1 MSRAFDYTSLANR
14 VTAQFPTLAYV
25 GTQINFWVLA
35 NILLVTILHLN
46 AIMINSA
53 FGSTIIVDFYIS
65 LIVALAFG
73 ILYGAGIGMASYYL
87 DKKYFKTSSLGRV
100 LLIKTFTFIFILI
113 ILLLLLRGTLVFV
126 FPVTIRSNVSEKLWN
141 NLFVLLIV
149 YYSFMSLVINFVN
162 QMNKKFGPGVLI
174 PLLLGQYRNPREEE
188 RIFMFMDLKS
198 STSTAEKLG
207 HLKYSSFI
215 RDCFMD
221 INKILSSYN
230 AQVYQYVGDE
240 IVLMWPP
247 AQGMKNNKCLKFYF
261 ACRKQ
266 FEDRKKYY
274 LSSYGILPFFKAGL
288 HVGPVTAVEIGDVK
302 KDIAYH
308 GDTLNTAARIQGL
321 CNQFEKDLIASESL
335 CNKIIN
341 KENFQFEY
349 LGMTLV
355 KGKAKEIG
363 IVSVSEF

>member
-1 MSRAFDYTSLANR
+1 MSKVFDYTSLANR
-14 VTAQFPTLAYV
+14 VSAQFPTFAYV
-25 GTQINFWVLA
+25 GTQINFWILA
-35 NILLVTILHLN
+35 NILLVTILHF
-46 AIMINSA
+46 SA
-53 FGSTIIVDFYIS
+53 VMFSSTFRSTVIVGFDIS
-65 LIVALAFG
+65 LTVALAFG
-73 ILYGAGIGMASYYL
+73 ILYGTGIGMATYYL
-87 DKKYFKTSSLGRV
+87 DKKYFRTFSLGKV
-100 LLIKTFTFIFILI
+100 LLIKTFISLFLLI
-113 ILLLLLRGTLVFV
+113 ILLLLLRVTLVLI
-126 FPVTIRSNVSEKLWN
+126 FPNSIGFNLSEKLWN

-174 PLLLGQYRNPREEE
+174 PLLLGQYRKPREEE

-221 INKILSSYN
+221 INKILSFYH

-247 AQGMKNNKCLKFYF
+247 TQGLKNNDCLKFYF

-266 FEDRKKYY
+266 FEDREKYY
-274 LSSYGILPFFKAGL
+274 LSTYGFLPFFKAGV
-288 HVGPVTAVEIGDVK
+288 HIGPVTAVEIGDVK

-308 GDTLNTAARIQGL
+308 GDTLNTAARIQSL

-335 CNKIIN
+335 FNRIIN
-341 KENFQFEY
+341 RGIFQFEH
-349 LGMTLV
+349 LGMTFV
-355 KGKAKEIG
+355 RGKAKEVG